1 MSNKISSSKISKS
14 LISSAV
20 ILATSLLCN
29 TWAAEKYKIGAAVY
43 GLKGEFMQMWVNELK
58 AHPMVKNGTVAI
70 TVFDGNYDAL
80 TQNNQ
85 FDTMITQKFDA
96 ILFVP
101 IDIEAGAEAV
111 ERAFN
116 AKIPVVGSNTR
127 VNSEKLTSYVGNNDE
142 KAGELQAEAIIQ
154 AIGGKGNIVILEG
167 PIGQSAQIERSA
179 GNQTIINKYPDIKV
193 LMKKPANWSRAESIT
208 LMENWLTAYPGQINA
223 IIGQNDDTGLGALE
237 AVKAHGISP
246 KAMPTSGIDGIMDA
260 IVSVKDGE
268 LLISYYQD
276 SKAQA
281 QGALDVALRHLI
293 GESYEPKSEI
303 WEEYKDA
310 MPWSSGNLKVY
321 EVPWTAITPDN
332 ADEFIKKLSR

>member
-1 MSNKISSSKISKS
+1 MKYKMTKNILSTA
-14 LISSAV
+14 LILGV
-20 ILATSLLCN
+20 GLLS
-29 TWAAEKYKIGAAVY
+29 TTHAQEKYRIGAAVY

-58 AHPMVKNGTVAI
+58 AHPMVKDGTVSV
-70 TVFDGNYDAL
+70 TVFDGKYDAL

-111 ERAFN
+111 EKAFD

-127 VNSEKLTSYVGNNDE
+127 VNSEKLTAYVGNNDE
-142 KAGELQAEAIIQ
+142 KAGELQAEAIVK

-179 GNQTIINKYPDIKV
+179 GNQKVLDKYPDIKV

-208 LMENWLTAYPGQINA
+208 LMENWLTAYPGKINA
-223 IIGQNDDTGLGALE
+223 VIGQNDDIGLGALE
-237 AVKAHGISP
+237 AVKAHGIGA
-246 KAMPTSGIDGIMDA
+246 KEMPTSGIDGIMDA
-260 IVSVKDGE
+260 VVSVKNGE
-268 LLISYYQD
+268 LMISYYQD

-293 GESYEPKSEI
+293 GEGYTPKSTI
-303 WEEYKDA
+303 WEEYKAD
-310 MPWSSGNLKVY
+310 MPWNGGTQKIY
-321 EVPWTAITPDN
+321 EVPWTAITPAN
-332 ADEFIKKLSR
+332 ADAFIKKLSP